1 MLCPQ
6 NMSLG
11 PRLPESS
18 VWHVLKRYTGLMW
31 GVWGSTFDDEFME
44 LCSQK
49 MKAAAPTTFI
59 WHRYL
64 QDSKEAVRAGLRK
77 PPPATSGAR
86 FDLDDL
92 ICWLCWSQHREAQ
105 GGAKPPSPA
114 DPVTVDADLCF
125 AVHGARTRLR
135 RKVCHLPHAAS
146 GAPPPNHTTPRHNT
160 PQHATSHQTNPHRTA
175 RDQTHSNCRH

>member
-18 VWHVLKRYTGLMW
+18 VWHVLKRCTGLMW

-64 QDSKEAVRAGLRK
+64 QDSKEGLGSKYRSFTT
-77 PPPATSGAR
+77 ACTSGPIPAAPSI
-86 FDLDDL
+86 DLVM
-92 ICWLCWSQHREAQ
+92 
-105 GGAKPPSPA
+105 G
-114 DPVTVDADLCF
+114 
-125 AVHGARTRLR
+125 
-135 RKVCHLPHAAS
+135 
-146 GAPPPNHTTPRHNT
+146 
-160 PQHATSHQTNPHRTA
+160 TSHLGEEQKEEFLRV
-175 RDQTHSNCRH
+175 SELL

>member
-18 VWHVLKRYTGLMW
+18 VWHVLKRCTGLMW
-31 GVWGSTFDDEFME
+31 RVWGSTFEDEFME

-77 PPPATSGAR
+77 PPR
-86 FDLDDL
+86 NL
-92 ICWLCWSQHREAQ
+92 WREIR
-105 GGAKPPSPA
+105 S
-114 DPVTVDADLCF
+114 
-125 AVHGARTRLR
+125 R
-135 RKVCHLPHAAS
+135 
-146 GAPPPNHTTPRHNT
+146 
-160 PQHATSHQTNPHRTA
+160 
-175 RDQTHSNCRH
+175 